1 MKSLSRTDA
10 SVSMRR
16 HDGFDIANDI
26 SPRLAIATLICER
39 TASCATVPA
48 IKGDHCI
55 KFWIGRKTAALG

>member
-1 MKSLSRTDA
+1 
-10 SVSMRR
+10 MRR